1 MKKENEINELE
12 KKTSEK
18 ETCVYLEREIV
29 KVNGKEYSNYF
40 VRGHFIVRGNDVE
53 KKIKM
58 DIPRGDVT
66 MYDVLDMVF
75 ENRTKVELFKIAKV
89 NRDMTTGKRTTSYRY
104 EVVNESGDL
113 RARVVPS
120 GDSNSSLLDKVYKDF
135 QKDAIVEEEDVSDTN
150 S

>member
-1 MKKENEINELE
+1 MAEENKNNEAN
-12 KKTSEK
+12 KTTSEK

-29 KVNGKEYSNYF
+29 RVNGKEYSNYF
-40 VRGHFIVRGNDVE
+40 VRGHFVVRNEDVE

-58 DIPRGDVT
+58 DIPRGDVG

-89 NRDMTTGKRTTSYRY
+89 NRDMATGKKTTSYRY

-113 RARVVPS
+113 HARVIPS
-120 GDSNSSLLDKVYKDF
+120 GDSNSALLDKVYKDL
-135 QKDAIVEEEDVSDTN
+135 QKEAIVEEEEN
-150 S
+150 